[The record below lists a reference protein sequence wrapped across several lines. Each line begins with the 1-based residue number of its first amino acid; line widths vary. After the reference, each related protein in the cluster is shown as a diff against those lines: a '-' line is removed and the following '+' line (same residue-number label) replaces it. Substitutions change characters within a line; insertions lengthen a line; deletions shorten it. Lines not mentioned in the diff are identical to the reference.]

1 MLCTS
6 ALAATTISSTR
17 VIYPQSEREVTVQI
31 SNQGKEPVL
40 LQSWIDD
47 GHADVSPDLMKVPFV
62 LTPPV
67 NRIDSGKSQSVRI
80 RYTGSGL
87 AADRESLLWFNALEV
102 PPKLKGEESK
112 SFLQMAFRTRIKLLF
127 RPAGLQG
134 TPEAA
139 ASTLRWKSSGNRLTA
154 TNDTPWNIN
163 LVDVVGGGQTVT
175 NDTPWNINLVD
186 VETTLDGRRV
196 VTEADTVP
204 PFSHRTFTAKGSQA
218 GTVSSWRSVNDYGA
232 IRQHSPK

>member
-1 MLCTS
+1 
-6 ALAATTISSTR
+6 
-17 VIYPQSEREVTVQI
+17 
-31 SNQGKEPVL
+31 
-40 LQSWIDD
+40 
-47 GHADVSPDLMKVPFV
+47 
-62 LTPPV
+62 
-67 NRIDSGKSQSVRI
+67 
-80 RYTGSGL
+80 
-87 AADRESLLWFNALEV
+87 
-102 PPKLKGEESK
+102 
-112 SFLQMAFRTRIKLLF
+112 MAFRTRIKLLF

-154 TNDTPWNIN
+154 
-163 LVDVVGGGQTVT
+163 T

>member
-1 MLCTS
+1 MAIRSSVFPLMAVGLSTMLCTS

-163 LVDVVGGGQTVT
+163 LVDV
-175 NDTPWNINLVD
+175 
-186 VETTLDGRRV
+186 ETTLDGRRV

>member
-1 MLCTS
+1 M
-6 ALAATTISSTR
+6 AATTISSTR

-163 LVDVVGGGQTVT
+163 LVDV
-175 NDTPWNINLVD
+175 
-186 VETTLDGRRV
+186 ETTLDGRRV

>member
-163 LVDVVGGGQTVT
+163 LVDV
-175 NDTPWNINLVD
+175 
-186 VETTLDGRRV
+186 ETTLDGRRV

>member
-1 MLCTS
+1 MAIRSSVFPLLVVGLSAILCTS
-6 ALAATTISSTR
+6 VLAATTISSTR

-67 NRIDSGKSQSVRI
+67 NRIDAGKSQSVRI

-163 LVDVVGGGQTVT
+163 LVDV
-175 NDTPWNINLVD
+175 
-186 VETTLDGRRV
+186 ETTLDGRRV

-218 GTVSSWRSVNDYGA
+218 GKVSSWRSVNDYRA